1 MNFGDDFFVLCFRG
15 SQSYLWVWA
24 YIAVVV
30 LSIFVQVHP
39 EHFPARAAHP
49 ELQPNVLSV
58 AIVNTPFC
66 WHGQRVY
73 GISSELKLAFRFVQ
87 SDSSGKGM
95 GKAWVKI

>member
-1 MNFGDDFFVLCFRG
+1 MNFGDNLFVLCFRG
-15 SQSYLWVWA
+15 SQSYLWVWT

-30 LSIFVQVHP
+30 LPIFVEVHP
-39 EHFPARAAHP
+39 EHFPARATHP

-87 SDSSGKGM
+87 PGSLGKGM
-95 GKAWVKI
+95 GKAWDKI